1 MVHQSRGMHLTVYF
15 TAVLL
20 GSVWA
25 DGVKVRGREGT
36 TVTLEIGQ
44 TGLQKDDQILWMYG
58 RDGLDMRIANLNGR
72 EIKTDYIES
81 FRDRLQLDSQ
91 TGSLTITALNV
102 SDCGVYQGQIIG
114 AKISSHRFNLTVYG
128 FVSPPYIKVNTYLVS
143 VSCSSLTVEC
153 TVENGREVILSWY
166 RGEERL
172 SQTSSPDLSA
182 MLSLPLEIRDHD
194 GDIYSCVAKN
204 PVDEKTTKLH
214 TEETCLRNGEST
226 WCCQTQTTVRLV
238 VSAVVGV
245 ALIVLVV
252 DHFRPRRCPKQGP

>member
-1 MVHQSRGMHLTVYF
+1 MVHHSRGMHLTVYF

-44 TGLQKDDQILWMYG
+44 NLLQKDDQILWTYG
-58 RDGLDMRIANLNGR
+58 RDSLDTRIANLNSR
-72 EIKTDYIES
+72 EVKTDYTES
-81 FRDRLQLDSQ
+81 FRDRLQLDRQ
-91 TGSLTITALNV
+91 TGSLTITALSV

-114 AKISSHRFNLTVYG
+114 SKISSHRFNLTVYG
-128 FVSPPYIKVNTYLVS
+128 FVSPPYIKVSASLVCA
-143 VSCSSLTVEC
+143 SCSSLTAEC

-182 MLSLPLEIRDHD
+182 MLSLPLEIRDR
-194 GDIYSCVAKN
+194 GIYSCVAKN

-226 WCCQTQTTVRLV
+226 WCCQTTVRLV